1 MMMNSHSTRIGGL
14 GGHGVLPREAAPQ
27 QLAYVL
33 SWTAYLS
40 QTWRLALR
48 VVLLLT
54 VYTMAIWILRVK
66 SASVLANAGV
76 FGMLAVAVAWT
87 LYDIA
92 YLRTIK
98 LIVDRQGI
106 WLHAGLFAWSKGM
119 TGLRWDEVGV
129 ATYRQSFASWA
140 CNSYGV
146 SVSHRFTTNEEI
158 YLAHVKDGA
167 AAVQS
172 INRLLVARASAS

>member
-1 MMMNSHSTRIGGL
+1 MMNSHSTRIGGL

-27 QLAYVL
+27 HLAYVL

-40 QTWRLALR
+40 QGWRLALR
-48 VVLLLT
+48 LVLLLT
-54 VYTMAIWILRVK
+54 VYTIIIWILQVK
-66 SASVLANAGV
+66 SASVPANAGIFAMV
-76 FGMLAVAVAWT
+76 ALAVAWT

-106 WLHAGLFAWSKGM
+106 WLHAGLFAWSNGI

-129 ATYRQSFASWA
+129 ATYRQSFLSWA
-140 CNSYGV
+140 CKSYGV
-146 SVSHRFTTNEEI
+146 SVSHRFTTIEEL
-158 YLAHVKDGA
+158 YLAHVKDGDV
-167 AAVQS
+167 AVQS
-172 INRLLVARASAS
+172 INRLLAARASAL